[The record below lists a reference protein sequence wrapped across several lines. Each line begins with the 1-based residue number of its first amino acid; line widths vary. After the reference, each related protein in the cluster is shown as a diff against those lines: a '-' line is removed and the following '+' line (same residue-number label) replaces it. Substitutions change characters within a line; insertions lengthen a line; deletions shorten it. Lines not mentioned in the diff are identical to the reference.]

1 MYVSMIL
8 VVLRNFTQKTSL
20 LNSWVVLLS
29 VMLASA
35 ASSQVNKELKELEIL
50 AFVPCTNAT
59 GTNLSSGTCDLYVY
73 PAILQAIEDVNSNGI
88 LCQVTAPN
96 DTCFRLRLFHAIQ
109 KVYWKS

>member
-1 MYVSMIL
+1 
-8 VVLRNFTQKTSL
+8 
-20 LNSWVVLLS
+20 
-29 VMLASA
+29 MLASA
-35 ASSQVNKELKELEIL
+35 ASSQLNRTQNFKELEIL

-59 GTNLSSGTCDLYVY
+59 GTDLSSGTCDLYVY

-96 DTCFRLRLFHAIQ
+96 DTCFRFRLFHAIQ